1 MGKFS
6 VLLLM
11 VKESNLPSTLTG
23 RGLPISP
30 LPLGERV
37 WVRGKENEKTQ
48 S

>member
-1 MGKFS
+1 MGEIS
-6 VLLLM
+6 ILLL
-11 VKESNLPSTLTG
+11 VAKESDLPSPLAG

-37 WVRGKENEKTQ
+37 WVRGKENEETQ

>member
-6 VLLLM
+6 ILLLM
-11 VKESNLPSTLTG
+11 VKESNLPCPLGG

-37 WVRGKENEKTQ
+37 WVRGKENEEAQ